1 MYCDLAVAHGTVT
14 CFTHPPQNPQYQ
26 VLNCSRPICTPHG
39 PWHIR
44 TTCYEPHTHI
54 GILDGKNKTKNI
66 TPRRH
71 EPDSSQHLD
80 KWDRMSPLPRML
92 SCGPLELRQTG
103 IIILL
108 KSTTNNQELETW
120 SPTANPTVGNA
131 STNETELVDY
141 HACWVADPFNL
152 DKGGTSYCTDER
164 HPAGGSH
171 VRMLGAVHHLTP
183 FIFFVVQYFNH
194 ARHLQIAT
202 WIKPPALST
211 LSTVHTAVASPS
223 PPATSAPEVKCYT
236 YMSLFVFMHHLCPP
250 PQTLTSW
257 PSTENIRTISTT

>member
-108 KSTTNNQELETW
+108 KSTTNNQELET
-120 SPTANPTVGNA
+120 
-131 STNETELVDY
+131 
-141 HACWVADPFNL
+141 
-152 DKGGTSYCTDER
+152 
-164 HPAGGSH
+164 
-171 VRMLGAVHHLTP
+171 
-183 FIFFVVQYFNH
+183 
-194 ARHLQIAT
+194 
-202 WIKPPALST
+202 
-211 LSTVHTAVASPS
+211 
-223 PPATSAPEVKCYT
+223 
-236 YMSLFVFMHHLCPP
+236 
-250 PQTLTSW
+250 
-257 PSTENIRTISTT
+257 